1 MEEKE
6 QLRRQIRLLQGLI
19 DDYKNLHGNA
29 PASSSTQWHQSTY
42 SSGRAF
48 STRYSCPGRRGF
60 PPHHGP
66 SWRKKYS
73 LVNRPSGS
81 MDQPGDNGRTSIAQP
96 SLSSEDSQDPSQQ
109 YVLERQVQL
118 NPDQN
123 MVIKIKPPPKSDSPA
138 DSDAYRGSID
148 DNEGSHRS
156 DQRPQEGEG
165 DPPGGKLQGPRPT
178 KFDDSSCKDDPLLVC
193 LKEPG
198 KPRIVRSMGTTP
210 GGSLEPRRTVSESA
224 IVLKSRSPSALP
236 LRSGSGVG
244 RKAGCSVPSSLGLQH
259 TGSDRDSLHSHPSS
273 PAQTETSVIV
283 TRKHSHSPKQVRES
297 SLLVPCKTNKFRRNN
312 YRWVNSSV
320 KNPRAIRRY
329 SSPRTAPETTRKVSF
344 GTFERTG
351 KSQLRTDLDNKSKRA
366 SVTSK
371 PGTSTS
377 KYKWKA
383 SSLSSSSTSCNLW
396 QSDPANRDRP
406 SHPTSGD
413 SRSPILNRTGVG
425 VSGLKAAF
433 GETPF
438 SPYKVKSRTK
448 IIRRRGST
456 SLPGDK
462 KNCPSPSST
471 PKNHYSLRR
480 KHSMKGKVTP
490 VLKRTPNRGLV
501 QITKHR
507 LCRLQP
513 SRGPLLAKE
522 ATSLHAL
529 RTSPSNKVIKTRYR
543 IVKKN
548 FPSPFS
554 LPPFNAPSSSW
565 RARRLAAS
573 RLNRMRHSA
582 LSGKS
587 QTSPPTW
594 KSKGYRCIGG
604 VMYRVSAN
612 KLSKTSGKPNDGNNK
627 HPLRAGRTDGAISSP
642 CYSPGSASLGRGST
656 SRSIASR
663 AIQRS
668 LAIIRQARQKKEK
681 KRDYCM
687 YYNRFGKC
695 NRGQHCPYIH
705 DPEKVAVCTRF
716 LRGTCK
722 KTDGTCP
729 FSHHVSKE
737 KMPVCSYFLKG
748 ICNNSD
754 CPYSH
759 VYVSKKAEVCVDFL
773 KGYCPMGEKCK
784 KKHML
789 LCPDFSRKGSCPRG
803 LQCQLL
809 HRPRKRLNRRSTP
822 PQPPETHDSPTKWRR
837 LRSAGPRKYT
847 SPKSQ
852 TKNASSSSS
861 SSFLSS
867 ASASPSSASSD
878 TEEPSEGN
886 LEASSSRNLS
896 KLPSYIS
903 LQSSS
908 SPRGHSASQAR
919 YPWRTFEP
927 KLPPRLRSARSRRP
941 APVGLGDADSME
953 PQPEPRSIRRG
964 SRCRS
969 NLDSELPKTR
979 PTRRQHSSG
988 SPAARPQTGAYLKA
1002 RRARNCCRCRCR
1014 CRCRFCCH
1022 CQKKGRGRGRGR
1034 GRSRGRGSR
1043 PASTRRATI
1052 SPALSR
1058 SWQAFSPL
1066 DF

>member
-19 DDYKNLHGNA
+19 DNYKNLHGNA
-29 PASSSTQWHQSTY
+29 PTSSTTQWHQSTH

-48 STRYSCPGRRGF
+48 STRYPRPGRRGF

-81 MDQPGDNGRTSIAQP
+81 MDQPGDYGSTSIAQP
-96 SLSSEDSQDPSQQ
+96 SFGSEDSQDTSQH

-138 DSDAYRGSID
+138 DSDAYRGLID
-148 DNEGSHRS
+148 DIEGSHRS
-156 DQRPQEGEG
+156 DQRLQEGEG
-165 DPPGGKLQGPRPT
+165 DPPGGKLQGSRPT
-178 KFDDSSCKDDPLLVC
+178 KLDDNSSKDDPLLVC

-198 KPRIVRSMGTTP
+198 KPRVVRSVGTSL
-210 GGSLEPRRTVSESA
+210 GGSHEPRRTLSESA
-224 IVLKSRSPSALP
+224 IVLKSRSPSILP
-236 LRSGSGVG
+236 LRSGLGVG
-244 RKAGCSVPSSLGLQH
+244 KKAGSSVPSGLGLQH
-259 TGSDRDSLHSHPSS
+259 PVSERDSLLNHPSS
-273 PAQTETSVIV
+273 PALAEASVIV

-297 SLLVPCKTNKFRRNN
+297 SLLVPCKSNKFRKNN

-351 KSQLRTDLDNKSKRA
+351 KSQLRTDLDSKSKKA
-366 SVTSK
+366 SMASK

-383 SSLSSSSTSCNLW
+383 SSLSSSSTSSFLW

-406 SHPTSGD
+406 SHPSSVD
-413 SRSPILNRTGVG
+413 SRSPIPSRTVVG
-425 VSGLKAAF
+425 VSGLKTAYS
-433 GETPF
+433 ETPL

-448 IIRRRGST
+448 IIRRRGGT

-462 KNCPSPSST
+462 KNCPSPSNT
-471 PKNHYSLRR
+471 PKNHYSVRR
-480 KHSMKGKVTP
+480 RHSSRGKMSP
-490 VLKRTPNRGLV
+490 VLKRTPNKGLV

-513 SRGPLLAKE
+513 SRGTLPAKE

-548 FPSPFS
+548 FPSPFN
-554 LPPFNAPSSSW
+554 LPPFNIPSSSW

-612 KLSKTSGKPNDGNNK
+612 KLSKTSGRPNDGSNK
-627 HPLRAGRTDGAISSP
+627 HLRAGRSDGAISSP
-642 CYSPGSASLGRGST
+642 CYSPGSANVGRGST

-748 ICNNSD
+748 ICNNSN

-809 HRPRKRLNRRSTP
+809 HRPRKRLNRRTAP
-822 PQPPETHDSPTKWRR
+822 PQPPETHNSPTKWRR
-837 LRSAGPRKYT
+837 LRSAGPRKYI

-852 TKNASSSSS
+852 DTNASSSSS

-867 ASASPSSASSD
+867 SSSASSSASSD
-878 TEEPSEGN
+878 TEEPPEGN
-886 LEASSSRNLS
+886 MEASGSRNLS

-908 SPRGHSASQAR
+908 SPRGHSAS
-919 YPWRTFEP
+919 RTRRKSPAKEETGKP
-927 KLPPRLRSARSRRP
+927 LQIKPRL
-941 APVGLGDADSME
+941 
-953 PQPEPRSIRRG
+953 
-964 SRCRS
+964 
-969 NLDSELPKTR
+969 
-979 PTRRQHSSG
+979 
-988 SPAARPQTGAYLKA
+988 
-1002 RRARNCCRCRCR
+1002 
-1014 CRCRFCCH
+1014 
-1022 CQKKGRGRGRGR
+1022 
-1034 GRSRGRGSR
+1034 
-1043 PASTRRATI
+1043 
-1052 SPALSR
+1052 
-1058 SWQAFSPL
+1058 
-1066 DF
+1066 

>member
-29 PASSSTQWHQSTY
+29 PASSTTQWHQSTY

-48 STRYSCPGRRGF
+48 STRYPHSGQRGF

-81 MDQPGDNGRTSIAQP
+81 MDQPGDNGSTSIAQP
-96 SLSSEDSQDPSQQ
+96 SLSSEDSQDPSHQ

-123 MVIKIKPPPKSDSPA
+123 MVIKIKPPPKSDSAA

-148 DNEGSHRS
+148 DNEGSHRN

-165 DPPGGKLQGPRPT
+165 DPPGGKLQGVWPI
-178 KFDDSSCKDDPLLVC
+178 KLDDSSSKDDPVLVC

-198 KPRIVRSMGTTP
+198 KPRVVRSMATTP
-210 GGSLEPRRTVSESA
+210 GGSHEPRRTLSESA
-224 IVLKSRSPSALP
+224 IVLKSRSPSLP
-236 LRSGSGVG
+236 HSGSGVV
-244 RKAGCSVPSSLGLQH
+244 RKGGFSVPSSLGLQH
-259 TGSDRDSLHSHPSS
+259 TGSERDSLFSHPSS
-273 PAQTETSVIV
+273 PAQAEASVIV
-283 TRKHSHSPKQVRES
+283 TRKHSHSPKQVREG
-297 SLLVPCKTNKFRRNN
+297 SLLVPCRTNKFRRNN

-351 KSQLRTDLDNKSKRA
+351 KSQLRTDLDTKSKKA
-366 SVTSK
+366 SMTSK

-383 SSLSSSSTSCNLW
+383 SSLSASSSSSFLW
-396 QSDPANRDRP
+396 QSDPASRDRP
-406 SHPTSGD
+406 SHPSSVD
-413 SRSPILNRTGVG
+413 SRSPNLNRTGVG
-425 VSGLKAAF
+425 VSGLKTAY
-433 GETPF
+433 GETPL

-462 KNCPSPSST
+462 KSCPSPSST

-480 KHSMKGKVTP
+480 RHSLRGKVTP
-490 VLKRTPNRGLV
+490 VLKRTPNKGLV

-513 SRGPLLAKE
+513 TRGPLSAKE
-522 ATSLHAL
+522 APSLHAL

-554 LPPFNAPSSSW
+554 LPPFNVPSSSW
-565 RARRLAAS
+565 RSRRLAAS
-573 RLNRMRHSA
+573 RLNRVRHSA
-582 LSGKS
+582 QSGKS

-612 KLSKTSGKPNDGNNK
+612 KLSKTSGRPNDGNHK
-627 HPLRAGRTDGAISSP
+627 HLLRAGRSDGAISSP
-642 CYSPGSASLGRGST
+642 CYSPGSASLARGST

-748 ICNNSD
+748 ICNNSN

-809 HRPRKRLNRRSTP
+809 HRPRKRLNRRSAP
-822 PQPPETHDSPTKWRR
+822 PQPPETHGSPTKWRR
-837 LRSAGPRKYT
+837 LRSTGPRKYT

-852 TKNASSSSS
+852 AQNTSSSSS

-867 ASASPSSASSD
+867 SSASSSSVPSD
-878 TEEPSEGN
+878 AEEPHEGN
-886 LEASSSRNLS
+886 MEASGSRNLS

-908 SPRGHSASQAR
+908 SPRGHSASRAR
-919 YPWRTFEP
+919 RKSPAKEETGKP
-927 KLPPRLRSARSRRP
+927 LQIKPRL
-941 APVGLGDADSME
+941 
-953 PQPEPRSIRRG
+953 
-964 SRCRS
+964 
-969 NLDSELPKTR
+969 
-979 PTRRQHSSG
+979 
-988 SPAARPQTGAYLKA
+988 
-1002 RRARNCCRCRCR
+1002 
-1014 CRCRFCCH
+1014 
-1022 CQKKGRGRGRGR
+1022 
-1034 GRSRGRGSR
+1034 
-1043 PASTRRATI
+1043 
-1052 SPALSR
+1052 
-1058 SWQAFSPL
+1058 
-1066 DF
+1066 

>member
-19 DDYKNLHGNA
+19 DDYKNIHGNA
-29 PASSSTQWHQSTY
+29 PASSTTQWHQSTY

-48 STRYSCPGRRGF
+48 STRYPRPGRRGF

-81 MDQPGDNGRTSIAQP
+81 MDQPGDNGSTGMAQP
-96 SLSSEDSQDPSQQ
+96 SFSSEDSQDPSSQQ

-123 MVIKIKPPPKSDSPA
+123 MVIKIKPPPKSDSAA
-138 DSDAYRGSID
+138 DSDAYRCSID

-156 DQRPQEGEG
+156 DQRPKEGEG
-165 DPPGGKLQGPRPT
+165 DPPGGKFQGSRPA
-178 KFDDSSCKDDPLLVC
+178 KLEDSSSKDDPLLVC

-198 KPRIVRSMGTTP
+198 KPRVVRSMGTTP
-210 GGSLEPRRTVSESA
+210 GGSHEPRRTVSESA
-224 IVLKSRSPSALP
+224 IVLKSRSPSVLP
-236 LRSGSGVG
+236 PRIGSGVG
-244 RKAGCSVPSSLGLQH
+244 RKAGSSVPSSFGLQH
-259 TGSDRDSLHSHPSS
+259 TGSERDSVLSHPSS
-273 PAQTETSVIV
+273 PAQAEASVIV
-283 TRKHSHSPKQVRES
+283 TRKHSHSPKQIRES
-297 SLLVPCKTNKFRRNN
+297 SLLAPCRSNKFRRNN

-351 KSQLRTDLDNKSKRA
+351 KSQLRTDLDTKSKKV

-383 SSLSSSSTSCNLW
+383 SSLSSSSSSSFLW

-406 SHPTSGD
+406 SHPSSGD
-413 SRSPILNRTGVG
+413 SRSPILSRAGGGAGGFKTAY
-425 VSGLKAAF
+425 S
-433 GETPF
+433 ETPL

-448 IIRRRGST
+448 IIRRRGSA

-462 KNCPSPSST
+462 KNCPAPSNT

-480 KHSMKGKVTP
+480 RHGMRGKISP
-490 VLKRTPNRGLV
+490 VLKRTPNKGLV

-513 SRGPLLAKE
+513 SRAAIPAKE

-548 FPSPFS
+548 FPSPFN
-554 LPPFNAPSSSW
+554 LPPFNVPSSSW

-573 RLNRMRHSA
+573 RLNRIRHSA
-582 LSGKS
+582 LSGKA

-612 KLSKTSGKPNDGNNK
+612 KLSKTSGRPNDGSNK
-627 HPLRAGRTDGAISSP
+627 HLLRAGRSDGAISSP

-748 ICNNSD
+748 ICNNSN

-809 HRPRKRLNRRSTP
+809 HRPRKRLNRRSAP
-822 PQPPETHDSPTKWRR
+822 PQPPETNDSPTKWRR

-847 SPKSQ
+847 SSKSQ
-852 TKNASSSSS
+852 AKNASSSSS
-861 SSFLSS
+861 LLSS
-867 ASASPSSASSD
+867 ASASASSSSASSD
-878 TEEPSEGN
+878 AEEPHEGTA
-886 LEASSSRNLS
+886 EASGSRNLP

-908 SPRGHSASQAR
+908 SPRGHSASRAR
-919 YPWRTFEP
+919 RKSPAKEETE
-927 KLPPRLRSARSRRP
+927 KLRSREAMTFCT
-941 APVGLGDADSME
+941 DSK
-953 PQPEPRSIRRG
+953 QL
-964 SRCRS
+964 
-969 NLDSELPKTR
+969 N
-979 PTRRQHSSG
+979 
-988 SPAARPQTGAYLKA
+988 
-1002 RRARNCCRCRCR
+1002 
-1014 CRCRFCCH
+1014 
-1022 CQKKGRGRGRGR
+1022 
-1034 GRSRGRGSR
+1034 
-1043 PASTRRATI
+1043 
-1052 SPALSR
+1052 
-1058 SWQAFSPL
+1058 
-1066 DF
+1066 

>member
-19 DDYKNLHGNA
+19 DDYKNIHGNS
-29 PASSSTQWHQSTY
+29 PASSNTQWHQSVY

-48 STRYSCPGRRGF
+48 STRYPRPARRGF

-81 MDQPGDNGRTSIAQP
+81 MDQPGDNGSTSVAHP
-96 SLSSEDSQDPSQQ
+96 SFSSEDSQDPSSQQ

-123 MVIKIKPPPKSDSPA
+123 MVIKIKSPPKSDSA
-138 DSDAYRGSID
+138 VDSDAYRCSID

-165 DPPGGKLQGPRPT
+165 DPPGGKLQGSRSI
-178 KFDDSSCKDDPLLVC
+178 KLDDSSSKDDPLLVC

-198 KPRIVRSMGTTP
+198 KPRVVRSMGTTS
-210 GGSLEPRRTVSESA
+210 GGSHEPRRTVSESA
-224 IVLKSRSPSALP
+224 IVLKSRSSSVLP
-236 LRSGSGVG
+236 PHSGSSVG
-244 RKAGCSVPSSLGLQH
+244 RKAGSSVPSSLGLQH
-259 TGSDRDSLHSHPSS
+259 AGSDKDSLLSHPSS
-273 PAQTETSVIV
+273 PAGVGGSVTV
-283 TRKHSHSPKQVRES
+283 TRKHSHSPKQIRES
-297 SLLVPCKTNKFRRNN
+297 SLLVPCRTNKYRRNN
-312 YRWVNSSV
+312 YRWVNTSV
-320 KNPRAIRRY
+320 KNPRAVRRY
-329 SSPRTAPETTRKVSF
+329 SSPRTMPETTRKVSF
-344 GTFERTG
+344 GPFERTG
-351 KSQLRTDLDNKSKRA
+351 KSQLRTDLDAKSKKT

-383 SSLSSSSTSCNLW
+383 SSASSSSSSSLFW
-396 QSDPANRDRP
+396 QSDPANRERP
-406 SHPTSGD
+406 SHPCSGD
-413 SRSPILNRTGVG
+413 SRSPMLSRTGVG
-425 VSGLKAAF
+425 VSGLKTAY
-433 GETPF
+433 GEAPL

-462 KNCPSPSST
+462 KNCPSPSNT

-480 KHSMKGKVTP
+480 KHSVRGKISP
-490 VLKRTPNRGLV
+490 ILKRTPNKGLV

-513 SRGPLLAKE
+513 PRGTLPAKE

-554 LPPFNAPSSSW
+554 VPPFNIPSSTW

-582 LSGKS
+582 LSGKT

-612 KLSKTSGKPNDGNNK
+612 KLSKTSGRPNDGSNK
-627 HPLRAGRTDGAISSP
+627 QLLRGGRSDGATSSP

-748 ICNNSD
+748 ICNNSN

-809 HRPRKRLNRRSTP
+809 HRPRKRHNRRSAP
-822 PQPPETHDSPTKWRR
+822 PQAPENSDSPTKWRR
-837 LRSAGPRKYT
+837 LRSACPRKYT

-867 ASASPSSASSD
+867 ASASSSSASSD
-878 TEEPSEGN
+878 AEEPQEGN
-886 LEASSSRNLS
+886 MEAPGSRNLS

-908 SPRGHSASQAR
+908 SPRGHSASRTRRKSPAKEETG

-927 KLPPRLRSARSRRP
+927 KLPPRLRSAHSRHP
-941 APVGLGDADSME
+941 AQVGLREADSME

-969 NLDSELPKTR
+969 SLDSELPRAR
-979 PTRRQHSSG
+979 PTRRQRPSG
-988 SPAARPQTGAYLKA
+988 SPAARPQNGAYLKA
-1002 RRARNCCRCRCR
+1002 PKACRNR
-1014 CRCRFCCH
+1014 CH
-1022 CQKKGRGRGRGR
+1022 CQKRGRGRGR
-1034 GRSRGRGSR
+1034 GPR
-1043 PASTRRATI
+1043 PASARRATI
-1052 SPALSR
+1052 SPIPSR
-1058 SWQAFSPL
+1058 SWRAFSPL

>member
-19 DDYKNLHGNA
+19 DDYKNIHGNA
-29 PASSSTQWHQSTY
+29 PVSSTPQWQQPTY

-48 STRYSCPGRRGF
+48 STRYPRQGRRGF

-66 SWRKKYS
+66 TWRKKYS
-73 LVNRPSGS
+73 LVNRPSNS
-81 MDQPGDNGRTSIAQP
+81 MDQPGDNGSTSMAQP
-96 SLSSEDSQDPSQQ
+96 FLSSDDSQDRSSQQ

-123 MVIKIKPPPKSDSPA
+123 MVIKIKPPPLKLESSA
-138 DSDAYRGSID
+138 DSDAYRGLID

-156 DQRPQEGEG
+156 DPRPQEGEG
-165 DPPGGKLQGPRPT
+165 DPPGGKLQGSRPI
-178 KFDDSSCKDDPLLVC
+178 KLDDSSSKDDPLLVC

-198 KPRIVRSMGTTP
+198 KPRVVRSVGATP
-210 GGSLEPRRTVSESA
+210 GGSHEPRRTVSESA
-224 IVLKSRSPSALP
+224 ILLKCRSPVVP
-236 LRSGSGVG
+236 PRNGSGIG
-244 RKAGCSVPSSLGLQH
+244 RKAGSSVSSSLGVQH
-259 TGSDRDSLHSHPSS
+259 TGSERDSVLSHPSS
-273 PAQTETSVIV
+273 PAQAEASVLV
-283 TRKHSHSPKQVRES
+283 TRKHSHSPKQVREG
-297 SLLVPCKTNKFRRNN
+297 SLLVPCRTNKFRRNN
-312 YRWVNSSV
+312 YRWVNNSM
-320 KNPRAIRRY
+320 KNPRTIRRY
-329 SSPRTAPETTRKVSF
+329 SVPRIVPETTRKVSF
-344 GTFERTG
+344 STFERTG
-351 KSQLRTDLDNKSKRA
+351 KSQLRTEPDTKSKKA
-366 SVTSK
+366 SMTSK
-371 PGTSTS
+371 PGTSTN

-383 SSLSSSSTSCNLW
+383 SSPSSSSASSFLW
-396 QSDPANRDRP
+396 HSDPSNRDRP
-406 SHPTSGD
+406 SHPSSGD
-413 SRSPILNRTGVG
+413 SRSPGLSRTAAGA
-425 VSGLKAAF
+425 SGLKTAAYS
-433 GETPF
+433 ETPL

-456 SLPGDK
+456 SLPADK
-462 KNCPSPSST
+462 KNCPLPSNT

-480 KHSMKGKVTP
+480 RHSVRGKITP
-490 VLKRTPNRGLV
+490 ILKRTPNKGLV
-501 QITKHR
+501 QISKHR

-513 SRGPLLAKE
+513 SRGPLPAKE

-529 RTSPSNKVIKTRYR
+529 RTSPANKVIKTRYR

-554 LPPFNAPSSSW
+554 VPHFSIPNSSW

-582 LSGKS
+582 LSGKA

-612 KLSKTSGKPNDGNNK
+612 KLSKTSGRPNDGSNK
-627 HPLRAGRTDGAISSP
+627 NLLRAGRADGTISSP

-748 ICNNSD
+748 ICNNSN

-809 HRPRKRLNRRSTP
+809 HRPRKRLSRRSAP
-822 PQPPETHDSPTKWRR
+822 PQTSDTNDSPTKWRR
-837 LRSAGPRKYT
+837 LRSAGSRKFT

-852 TKNASSSSS
+852 TKNTSSSSS

-867 ASASPSSASSD
+867 STSSSSASSD
-878 TEEPSEGN
+878 VEELQEGN
-886 LEASSSRNLS
+886 MEASGSRNLS

-908 SPRGHSASQAR
+908 SPRGHSASRAR
-919 YPWRTFEP
+919 RKSPAKEETGKP
-927 KLPPRLRSARSRRP
+927 LQIKPRL
-941 APVGLGDADSME
+941 
-953 PQPEPRSIRRG
+953 
-964 SRCRS
+964 
-969 NLDSELPKTR
+969 
-979 PTRRQHSSG
+979 
-988 SPAARPQTGAYLKA
+988 
-1002 RRARNCCRCRCR
+1002 
-1014 CRCRFCCH
+1014 
-1022 CQKKGRGRGRGR
+1022 
-1034 GRSRGRGSR
+1034 
-1043 PASTRRATI
+1043 
-1052 SPALSR
+1052 
-1058 SWQAFSPL
+1058 
-1066 DF
+1066 